1 MKNEFKADKFDEM
14 PVIGILR
21 NVPLPDIEAIL
32 PFYIKAG
39 FTNLEVTMNS
49 TGAEEMIRY
58 LSENFPSLNIGAGT
72 VCDKNDLKR
81 AVKAGASFIV
91 TPVVDEKVIKKC
103 VKWGI
108 PIFPGAFSPLE
119 IYTASKYGATGVKVF
134 PANHLGPSYI
144 KDVLAPFQHLK
155 LYPTGG
161 VNLENISAYFKA
173 GAKGLGMG
181 GTLFLA
187 SLMETKDYEN
197 LGLHFEKVAL
207 AVNNA
212 KSR

>member
-49 TGAEEMIRY
+49 NGAEETIRH
-58 LSENFPSLNIGAGT
+58 LSENYPSLNIGAGT

>member
-21 NVPLPDIEAIL
+21 NVPLSDIEAIL

-49 TGAEEMIRY
+49 NGAEETIRH
-58 LSENFPSLNIGAGT
+58 LSENYPSLNIGAGT

-119 IYTASKYGATGVKVF
+119 IYSASKYGATGVKVF

-187 SLMETKDYEN
+187 SLLETKDYEN

-207 AVNNA
+207 AVKNA

>member
-21 NVPLPDIEAIL
+21 NVPLPEIEAIL

-49 TGAEEMIRY
+49 NGAEEIIRH
-58 LSENFPSLNIGAGT
+58 LSQNFPSLNIGAGT

-81 AVKAGASFIV
+81 AVKAGASLVV

-119 IYTASKYGATGVKVF
+119 IYSASKYGATGVKVF

-161 VNLENISAYFKA
+161 VNLENISVYFKA

-187 SLMETKDYEN
+187 SLLETKDYEN

-207 AVNNA
+207 AVKNA

>member
-32 PFYIKAG
+32 PYYIKAG

-49 TGAEEMIRY
+49 NGADEMIRH

-81 AVKAGASFIV
+81 AVNAGASFIV

-187 SLMETKDYEN
+187 SLLETKDYEN

-207 AVNNA
+207 SVKNA

>member
-1 MKNEFKADKFDEM
+1 M

-103 VKWGI
+103 VKWGL

-187 SLMETKDYEN
+187 SLLETKDYEN

>member
-1 MKNEFKADKFDEM
+1 
-14 PVIGILR
+14 
-21 NVPLPDIEAIL
+21 
-32 PFYIKAG
+32 
-39 FTNLEVTMNS
+39 MNS
-49 TGAEEMIRY
+49 TGAEEMIRH
-58 LSENFPSLNIGAGT
+58 LSENYPSLNIGAGT

-81 AVKAGASFIV
+81 AVKAGASFVV

-144 KDVLAPFQHLK
+144 KDVLAPFQYLK

-187 SLMETKDYEN
+187 SLLETKDYEN
-197 LGLHFEKVAL
+197 LGLHFEKVAM
-207 AVNNA
+207 AVKNA

>member
-49 TGAEEMIRY
+49 NGAEETIRH

-144 KDVLAPFQHLK
+144 KDVLAPFQYLK

-187 SLMETKDYEN
+187 SLLETKDYEN

>member
-32 PFYIKAG
+32 PYYIKAG

-49 TGAEEMIRY
+49 NGAEETIRH
-58 LSENFPSLNIGAGT
+58 LSENYPSLNIGAGT

-144 KDVLAPFQHLK
+144 KDVLAPFQYLK

-187 SLMETKDYEN
+187 SLLETKDYEN

>member
-49 TGAEEMIRY
+49 NGAEETIRH
-58 LSENFPSLNIGAGT
+58 LSENYPSLNIGAGT

-119 IYTASKYGATGVKVF
+119 IYSASKYGATGVKVF

-187 SLMETKDYEN
+187 SLLETKDYEN

-207 AVNNA
+207 AVKNA

>member
-21 NVPLPDIEAIL
+21 NVSLPEIEAIL
-32 PFYIKAG
+32 PYYIRAG

-49 TGAEEMIRY
+49 NGAEETIRH

-81 AVKAGASFIV
+81 AVKAGASFVV

-187 SLMETKDYEN
+187 SLLETKDYEN

>member
-21 NVPLPDIEAIL
+21 NVPLPEIEAIL
-32 PFYIKAG
+32 PYYIKAG

-49 TGAEEMIRY
+49 NGAEEMIRH
-58 LSENFPSLNIGAGT
+58 LSENYPSLNIGAGT

-119 IYTASKYGATGVKVF
+119 IYSASKYGATGVKVF

-187 SLMETKDYEN
+187 SLLETKDYEN

-207 AVNNA
+207 AVKNA

>member
-21 NVPLPDIEAIL
+21 NVPLSDIEAIL

-49 TGAEEMIRY
+49 NGAEETIRH
-58 LSENFPSLNIGAGT
+58 LSENYPSLNIGAGT

-119 IYTASKYGATGVKVF
+119 IYSASKYGATGVKVF

-187 SLMETKDYEN
+187 SLLETKDYEN

-207 AVNNA
+207 SVKNA

>member
-21 NVPLPDIEAIL
+21 NVPLPEIEAIL

-49 TGAEEMIRY
+49 NGAEETIRH
-58 LSENFPSLNIGAGT
+58 LSENYPSLNIGAGT

-161 VNLENISAYFKA
+161 VKLENISAYFKA

-187 SLMETKDYEN
+187 SLLETKDYEN

>member
-21 NVPLPDIEAIL
+21 NVPLPEIEAIL
-32 PFYIKAG
+32 PYYIKAG

-49 TGAEEMIRY
+49 TGAEEMIRH
-58 LSENFPSLNIGAGT
+58 LSENYPSLNIGAGT

-103 VKWGI
+103 VKWRI

-119 IYTASKYGATGVKVF
+119 IYSASKYGATGVKVF

-187 SLMETKDYEN
+187 SLLETKDYEN
-197 LGLHFEKVAL
+197 LGLHFEKVAM

>member
-21 NVPLPDIEAIL
+21 NVPLPEIEAIL
-32 PFYIKAG
+32 PYYIKAG

-49 TGAEEMIRY
+49 NGAEETIRH

-119 IYTASKYGATGVKVF
+119 IYSASKYGATGVKVF

-187 SLMETKDYEN
+187 SLLETKDYEN

-207 AVNNA
+207 SVKNA

>member
-49 TGAEEMIRY
+49 NGAEETIRH
-58 LSENFPSLNIGAGT
+58 LSENYPSLNIGAGT

-119 IYTASKYGATGVKVF
+119 IYSASKYGATGVKVF

-187 SLMETKDYEN
+187 SLLETKEYEN

-207 AVNNA
+207 AVKNA

>member
-21 NVPLPDIEAIL
+21 NVPLPEIEAIL
-32 PFYIKAG
+32 PYYIKAG

-49 TGAEEMIRY
+49 NGAEETIRH

-119 IYTASKYGATGVKVF
+119 IYSASKYGATGVKVF

-187 SLMETKDYEN
+187 SLLETKEYEN

-207 AVNNA
+207 AVKNA

>member
-49 TGAEEMIRY
+49 NGAEETIRH
-58 LSENFPSLNIGAGT
+58 LSENYPSLNIGAGT

-134 PANHLGPSYI
+134 PANHLGPAYI
-144 KDVLAPFQHLK
+144 KDVLAPFQYLK

-161 VNLENISAYFKA
+161 VNMENISAYFKA

-187 SLMETKDYEN
+187 PLLETKDYEN

>member
-21 NVPLPDIEAIL
+21 NVPLPEIEAIL
-32 PFYIKAG
+32 PYYIKAG

-49 TGAEEMIRY
+49 NGADEMIRH

-81 AVKAGASFIV
+81 AVNAGASFIV

-119 IYTASKYGATGVKVF
+119 IYSASKYGATGVKVF

-187 SLMETKDYEN
+187 SLLETKDYEN
-197 LGLHFEKVAL
+197 LGLHFEKVAM

>member
-21 NVPLPDIEAIL
+21 NVPLPEIEAIL
-32 PFYIKAG
+32 PYYIKAG

-49 TGAEEMIRY
+49 NGAEETIRH
-58 LSENFPSLNIGAGT
+58 LSENYPSLNIGAGT

-187 SLMETKDYEN
+187 SLLETKDYEN
-197 LGLHFEKVAL
+197 LGLHFEKVAM
-207 AVNNA
+207 AVKNA

>member
-21 NVPLPDIEAIL
+21 NVPLPEIEAIL
-32 PFYIKAG
+32 PFYIRAG

-49 TGAEEMIRY
+49 NGAEETIRH
-58 LSENFPSLNIGAGT
+58 LSENYPSLNIGAGT

-187 SLMETKDYEN
+187 SLLETKDYEN

-207 AVNNA
+207 AVKNA

>member
-21 NVPLPDIEAIL
+21 NVPLPEIEAIL

-49 TGAEEMIRY
+49 NGAEETIRH
-58 LSENFPSLNIGAGT
+58 LSENYPSLNIGAGT

-119 IYTASKYGATGVKVF
+119 IYSASKYGATGVKVF

-187 SLMETKDYEN
+187 SLLETKDYEN
-197 LGLHFEKVAL
+197 LGLHFEKVAM
-207 AVNNA
+207 AVKNA

>member
-49 TGAEEMIRY
+49 NGAEETIRH
-58 LSENFPSLNIGAGT
+58 LSENYPSLNIGAGT

-144 KDVLAPFQHLK
+144 KDVLAPFQYLK

-187 SLMETKDYEN
+187 SLLETKDYEN

>member
-49 TGAEEMIRY
+49 NGAEETIRH
-58 LSENFPSLNIGAGT
+58 LSENYPSLNIGAGT

-119 IYTASKYGATGVKVF
+119 IYSASKYGATGVKVF

-187 SLMETKDYEN
+187 SLLETKDYEN
-197 LGLHFEKVAL
+197 LGLHFEKVAM

>member
-21 NVPLPDIEAIL
+21 NVPLPEIEAIL
-32 PFYIKAG
+32 PYFIKAG

-187 SLMETKDYEN
+187 SLLETKDYEN

-207 AVNNA
+207 AINNA

>member
-21 NVPLPDIEAIL
+21 NVPLPEIEAIL
-32 PFYIKAG
+32 PYYIKAG

-49 TGAEEMIRY
+49 TGAEEMIRH
-58 LSENFPSLNIGAGT
+58 LSENYPSLNIGAGT

-119 IYTASKYGATGVKVF
+119 IYSASKYGATGVKVF

-187 SLMETKDYEN
+187 SLLETKEYEN
-197 LGLHFEKVAL
+197 LGLHFEKVAM
-207 AVNNA
+207 AVKNA

>member
-21 NVPLPDIEAIL
+21 NVPLPEIEAIL

-49 TGAEEMIRY
+49 NGAEEMILY
-58 LSENFPSLNIGAGT
+58 LSENYPSLNIGAGT

-187 SLMETKDYEN
+187 SLLETKDYEN
-197 LGLHFEKVAL
+197 LGLHFEKVAQTVQ
-207 AVNNA
+207 AVRS
-212 KSR
+212 K

>member
-32 PFYIKAG
+32 PYYIKAG

-49 TGAEEMIRY
+49 NGAEETIQY
-58 LSENFPSLNIGAGT
+58 LSEHYPSLNIGAGT

-103 VKWGI
+103 VKWEI

-119 IYTASKYGATGVKVF
+119 IYSASKYGATGVKVF

-187 SLMETKDYEN
+187 SLLETKDYEN

-207 AVNNA
+207 SVKNA

>member
-1 MKNEFKADKFDEM
+1 MKNKFKADQWDEM

-21 NVPLPDIEAIL
+21 NVSLSDIEAIL
-32 PFYIKAG
+32 PYYMKAG

-49 TGAEEMIRY
+49 IGAEEIIRH
-58 LSENFPSLNIGAGT
+58 LSKNYPSLNIGAGT

-91 TPVVDEKVIKKC
+91 TPVVDEKVIKKA

-119 IYTASKYGATGVKVF
+119 IYSANKWGATGVKVF

-144 KDVLAPFQHLK
+144 KDVLAPFQQLK

-161 VNLENISAYFKA
+161 VNMENIPAYFKA

-181 GTLFLA
+181 STLFLGY
-187 SLMETKDYEN
+187 LLETKDYEN
-197 LGLHFEKVAL
+197 LELHFEKVAQTVRS
-207 AVNNA
+207 ART
-212 KSR
+212 K

>member
-49 TGAEEMIRY
+49 NGAEETIRH

-187 SLMETKDYEN
+187 SLLETKDYEN
-197 LGLHFEKVAL
+197 LAQHFEKVAL

>member
-32 PFYIKAG
+32 PYYIKAG

-49 TGAEEMIRY
+49 NGAEETIRH

-119 IYTASKYGATGVKVF
+119 IYSASKYGATGVKVF

-187 SLMETKDYEN
+187 SLLETKDYEN
-197 LGLHFEKVAL
+197 LGLHFEKVAM

>member
-49 TGAEEMIRY
+49 NGADETIRH
-58 LSENFPSLNIGAGT
+58 LSENYPSLNIGAGT

-81 AVKAGASFIV
+81 AVKAGASFVV

-119 IYTASKYGATGVKVF
+119 IYSASKYGATGVKVF

-187 SLMETKDYEN
+187 SLLDTKDYEN
-197 LGLHFEKVAL
+197 LGLHFEKVAM
-207 AVNNA
+207 AVKNA

>member
-49 TGAEEMIRY
+49 NGAEETIRH
-58 LSENFPSLNIGAGT
+58 LSENYPSLNIGAGT

-103 VKWGI
+103 VKWEI

-161 VNLENISAYFKA
+161 VNLENISAYLKA

-187 SLMETKDYEN
+187 SLLETKDYEN
-197 LGLHFEKVAL
+197 LGLHFEKVAM

>member
-49 TGAEEMIRY
+49 NGAEETIRH
-58 LSENFPSLNIGAGT
+58 LSENYPSLNIGAGT

-119 IYTASKYGATGVKVF
+119 IYSASKYGATGVKVF

-161 VNLENISAYFKA
+161 VKLENISAYFKA

-187 SLMETKDYEN
+187 SLLETKDYEN

-207 AVNNA
+207 AVKNA

>member
-1 MKNEFKADKFDEM
+1 MKNEFKVDKFDEM

-21 NVPLPDIEAIL
+21 NVPLPEIEAIL

-49 TGAEEMIRY
+49 NGAEETIRH
-58 LSENFPSLNIGAGT
+58 LFENYPSLNIGAGT

-119 IYTASKYGATGVKVF
+119 IYSASKYGATGVKVF

-187 SLMETKDYEN
+187 SLLETKDYEN
-197 LGLHFEKVAL
+197 LGLHFEKVAM
-207 AVNNA
+207 AVKNA

>member
-21 NVPLPDIEAIL
+21 NVPLPEIEAIL

-49 TGAEEMIRY
+49 NGAEETIRH
-58 LSENFPSLNIGAGT
+58 LSENYPSLNIGAGT

-187 SLMETKDYEN
+187 SFLETKDYEN

-207 AVNNA
+207 AVKNA